1 MIDEQHKIFRFY
13 LEQVNS
19 VDLLIEERTLY
30 YQLYFDC
37 IASSSHAVQMR
48 HLHSSLPRYVNISS
62 TLRLVGYQPEAQTL
76 EGIYQEWFDKKG
88 ELEKTLKELKL
99 KDRNDASSKAKKW
112 LLFQKQLY
120 KPMNTNETNIV
131 QDENEDN
138 ESDDEV
144 SIVDKKEMDSND
156 VIEVSYQTIIREIT
170 KKFYESKLGQ
180 LQQYK
185 EDVLTQQPVDDVE
198 SEINNHSI
206 NEYNV
211 DTFCLA

>member
-1 MIDEQHKIFRFY
+1 
-13 LEQVNS
+13 
-19 VDLLIEERTLY
+19 
-30 YQLYFDC
+30 
-37 IASSSHAVQMR
+37 
-48 HLHSSLPRYVNISS
+48 
-62 TLRLVGYQPEAQTL
+62 
-76 EGIYQEWFDKKG
+76 
-88 ELEKTLKELKL
+88 
-99 KDRNDASSKAKKW
+99 
-112 LLFQKQLY
+112 
-120 KPMNTNETNIV
+120 MNTNGTNIV

-185 EDVLTQQPVDDVE
+185 EDALTQQPVDDVE

-206 NEYNV
+206 NEYNEQIHQTIQIEEITKPINKIINQFDLNTV
-211 DTFCLA
+211 LYWDNQLHLYAIIAPYG

>member
-1 MIDEQHKIFRFY
+1 
-13 LEQVNS
+13 
-19 VDLLIEERTLY
+19 
-30 YQLYFDC
+30 
-37 IASSSHAVQMR
+37 
-48 HLHSSLPRYVNISS
+48 
-62 TLRLVGYQPEAQTL
+62 
-76 EGIYQEWFDKKG
+76 
-88 ELEKTLKELKL
+88 
-99 KDRNDASSKAKKW
+99 
-112 LLFQKQLY
+112 
-120 KPMNTNETNIV
+120 MNTNGTNIV

-156 VIEVSYQTIIREIT
+156 VIEVSYQTIIKEIT

-206 NEYNV
+206 NEYN
-211 DTFCLA
+211 DCEN